1 MNTNITKKSTDIDK
15 PEVNIMGRPIKYR
28 PIFKKK
34 ALEYLK
40 KCEDEWYQLT
50 KTDNDKGTVFENK
63 LKVELPTVAGLACYL
78 QVSKRSIYT
87 WIKIYPDF
95 LHAIDRILGEQEK
108 RLTNNGLA
116 GTYESK
122 VATALLMANH
132 GIRPDQPETREQ
144 STNITI
150 NFVNFTQQGNAVV
163 KEVEKIREM
172 E

>member
-1 MNTNITKKSTDIDK
+1 MDTNITKKSTDIDK
-15 PEVNIMGRPIKYR
+15 PEVNIMGRPLEYKPIYR
-28 PIFKKK
+28 KR

-40 KCEDEWYQLT
+40 ECNDEWEYLT
-50 KTDNDKGTVFENK
+50 KSEGSKGTVYEIKNK
-63 LKVELPTVAGLACYL
+63 VRLPTLEGFGEYIGVTKISLLRWAERFKDFSHALNKIRQAQAVRLINSGLGGQYDGKMA
-78 QVSKRSIYT
+78 
-87 WIKIYPDF
+87 
-95 LHAIDRILGEQEK
+95 LG
-108 RLTNNGLA
+108 
-116 GTYESK
+116 
-122 VATALLMANH
+122 LLSANH